1 MCCKTGNFSLY
12 TVSDSIFG
20 ALFSIK
26 LAWLWVLPALLLA
39 PVCRGLVLMLVE
51 CPGMGVGAL
60 LGVLARTCSMSIHLL
75 NIDESRE
82 TKRVWNWSGMGVL
95 RVCCWQYRN
104 LSLLQL
110 SMSAGWS
117 LDNCGKGGWV
127 LKLVKDAILLAFYD
141 ILTQNLPSIYSCHV
155 EFRSTFLLLVLG
167 VHPWNLIAIFNHSPA
182 TCFVVSDLELRR
194 EEQEQ

>member
-82 TKRVWNWSGMGVL
+82 TKRV
-95 RVCCWQYRN
+95 
-104 LSLLQL
+104 
-110 SMSAGWS
+110 
-117 LDNCGKGGWV
+117 
-127 LKLVKDAILLAFYD
+127 
-141 ILTQNLPSIYSCHV
+141 
-155 EFRSTFLLLVLG
+155 
-167 VHPWNLIAIFNHSPA
+167 
-182 TCFVVSDLELRR
+182 
-194 EEQEQ
+194 

>member
-1 MCCKTGNFSLY
+1 MCCITGNFSLY

-20 ALFSIK
+20 ALFSII
-26 LAWLWVLPALLLA
+26 LAWLWVLPALQLET
-39 PVCRGLVLMLVE
+39 VCRGLVLMLVE

-82 TKRVWNWSGMGVL
+82 TKRVWNLSGMGVL
-95 RVCCWQYRN
+95 RVCWQYRN

-117 LDNCGKGGWV
+117 LDNCGKGGCV

-141 ILTQNLPSIYSCHV
+141 ILTQNLPSIMWNFAQPFYFSYWEFIRGIWLLSSIILQLHV
-155 EFRSTFLLLVLG
+155 LWSVT
-167 VHPWNLIAIFNHSPA
+167 WN
-182 TCFVVSDLELRR
+182 
-194 EEQEQ
+194 